1 MKKRH
6 LLATA
11 AIAVLIGIFLPATAH
26 AAELKDS
33 DESVVQWVNA
43 TKEEKTN
50 SEGRI
55 YTDFSFQKGE
65 SYSSYDEAVNSL
77 AKFTVDAVTDRASNN
92 FYLEIP
98 FTVVTEKNWKNLM
111 KLQLM

>member
-33 DESVVQWVNA
+33 DESTVHWENA
-43 TKEEKTN
+43 TEEEKTN
-50 SEGRI
+50 SEGRT

-65 SYSSYDEAVNSL
+65 SYSSYDEAVDSL
-77 AKFTVDAVTDRASNN
+77 ARFIVDTVADRKAADVSIE
-92 FYLEIP
+92 FP
-98 FTVVTEKNWKNLM
+98 FTVVTEKN
-111 KLQLM
+111 